1 MRRSYRERS
10 RVFIKGFTTCLVICY
25 LKPFLRT
32 GTVTIP
38 GSPKE
43 KLRLGEEAEV
53 SDGGR

>member
-25 LKPFLRT
+25 LKPFLKT
-32 GTVTIP
+32 GTVTVP

-43 KLRLGEEAEV
+43 KLRLREEAEV